1 MVLGI
6 SRYRGLIVL
15 VSYYW
20 ILFNYARLH
29 QFGEGYSAELSNTL
43 IHSLKELMEI
53 QSLVIQNKA
62 FIQSDVSRI
71 IYGIFSCS
79 CSQCLS
85 FWTSFLEEN
94 LCLCREMWKSFAH
107 GDNLDFSLFECHCL
121 RQFGLYGYFM
131 WILDFARFMKL
142 TSEESPPFTT
152 DIDVIVFYLWYLR
165 DVLIEWHIWIL
176 FFLKLM
182 IPI

>member
-6 SRYRGLIVL
+6 SRYRGFIVI

-71 IYGIFSCS
+71 IYGIFSWVV
-79 CSQCLS
+79 LS
-85 FWTSFLEEN
+85 DYLSGLLFWKEN
-94 LCLCREMWKSFAH
+94 LCLYREMWKSF
-107 GDNLDFSLFECHCL
+107 GYEDNLDFSLFECHCL
-121 RQFGLYGYFM
+121 RQFGLYGYIGITEVFVNGYRSDRMNVVVM
-131 WILDFARFMKL
+131 WNEMMMMLVWRIWKL
-142 TSEESPPFTT
+142 
-152 DIDVIVFYLWYLR
+152 
-165 DVLIEWHIWIL
+165 IWTL
-176 FFLKLM
+176 
-182 IPI
+182 